1 MSARL
6 DRTTFSTSRL
16 LDFCNRK
23 ELIAQTGHQ
32 PDAWPL
38 VVLKELVDNA
48 LDACEETEVA
58 PEVTIQVNDAGPV
71 SRAITTSL
79 SMPVSVTSRDS
90 GARCRLVSSK
100 TFFCLALPLRPRN
113 SHTSSRTVRSRPLSS
128 SWAM

>member
-38 VVLKELVDNA
+38 VVLKELVDIRDIAICN
-48 LDACEETEVA
+48 LEDGSDA
-58 PEVTIQVNDAGPV
+58 
-71 SRAITTSL
+71 
-79 SMPVSVTSRDS
+79 
-90 GARCRLVSSK
+90 
-100 TFFCLALPLRPRN
+100 
-113 SHTSSRTVRSRPLSS
+113 
-128 SWAM
+128 